1 MENNNLLH
9 KDMFSPGVH
18 VVWGETYSDVY
29 DRYRALVDSRE
40 GRSYWFHFDYD
51 ALEVKLFA
59 FIPTNLNKT
68 IGQLFCAAA
77 QTQFYTK
84 EQVKQLMKEA
94 KYANFWDVKLKD
106 LNWQF
111 KEPLQILLAAFDERK
126 TTAALA
132 NGSSDGYLAALRF
145 LATRPYFK
153 PEGAH
158 AVWFVYGAREEID
171 KQINIRLEGIDYTLW
186 ACYSPDGPPVLEKG
200 GKHGT
205 APAPG
210 EGEDDGLRVRIQD
223 VPDWDEPAPF
233 TQEDDPAPTYT
244 PPAPEPAA
252 PRGTLEVVSRR
263 DDIWRE
269 YIEVKLLEGRV
280 NSHDVFVDEENGY
293 RYISETYLL
302 VYTPEVDED
311 GEEYEKETMYEDVDS
326 RICDH
331 FCFEIEGEDGEYYP
345 FPTPGTILKVYKP

>member
-18 VVWGETYSDVY
+18 VVWGETFNDVY

-40 GRSYWFHFDYD
+40 GRSYWFKFDYD
-51 ALEVKLFA
+51 ALEVKHFA

-68 IGQLFCAAA
+68 IGQLFCAAE

-84 EQVKQLMKEA
+84 EQVQQLMKEA
-94 KYANFWDVKLKD
+94 KYGNFWDVKLKD

-126 TTAALA
+126 TTAAVA
-132 NGSSDGYLAALRF
+132 TAGSDGYLAALRF

-153 PEGAH
+153 QEGAH
-158 AVWFVYGAREEID
+158 AVWFVYGPREEID
-171 KQINIRLEGIDYTLW
+171 KQINTRLEGIDYTLW

-200 GKHGT
+200 SPL
-205 APAPG
+205 AAD
-210 EGEDDGLRVRIQD
+210 EDDGLRVRIQD
-223 VPDWDEPAPF
+223 VPDWDEPALF
-233 TQEDDPAPTYT
+233 AQEDDPAPAYT
-244 PPAPEPAA
+244 PTAPEPAA
-252 PRGTLEVVSRR
+252 PRATLEVVSRR
-263 DDIWRE
+263 NDLGRE

-280 NSHDVFVDEENGY
+280 NTHDVFVDEENGY

-302 VYTPEVDED
+302 VFTPEVDED
-311 GEEYEKETMYEDVDS
+311 GEEYEKETMYKDVDS
-326 RICDH
+326 RICDR
-331 FCFEIEGEDGEYYP
+331 FCFEIVEEGEEYLP